1 MSLSFWKKEIL
12 SNSYFIDGVPVHFDA
27 LASDTGI
34 LATDDPKLISGLE
47 DAASKRKGGIVKI
60 TQAEYDGLKKNRE
73 SNPFKPA
80 SRQEIRLF
88 QSPSNLA
95 NRAGVIKPLDA
106 SLKPKRNQ
114 LIATANGMPAPT
126 DPRTF
131 TPPLNGTNGHGE
143 GKPDEHGAVKPATGK
158 KPAKKIAVPEDV

>member
-1 MSLSFWKKEIL
+1 MQWFKKEIL
-12 SNSYFIDGVPVHFDA
+12 SNSYFVDNNPVHFDA

-34 LATDDPKLISGLE
+34 LQTDDPKLI
-47 DAASKRKGGIVKI
+47 AA
-60 TQAEYDGLKKNRE
+60 QAEYDGLKKNRE

-114 LIATANGMPAPT
+114 LIASAAGMPAPT

-143 GKPDEHGAVKPATGK
+143 GKPGENGTVKPATGK